1 MCLQTK
7 TSLFVWTVIKKFH
20 LIGSMMIS
28 VIVQMGQMNLPL
40 ELVRKIPSTVLLKG
54 KRKSNDT
61 VFKNVSK
68 SFFSVKVLLR
78 GYLVVASTM
87 VFATAVMAVMNGPA
101 TNLYLKPSTKGNK
114 KSYINSKHHAMIDVI
129 LENKMF

>member
-1 MCLQTK
+1 
-7 TSLFVWTVIKKFH
+7 
-20 LIGSMMIS
+20 
-28 VIVQMGQMNLPL
+28 MNLPL

-101 TNLYLKPSTKGNK
+101 TNLYSKLWTKGIK